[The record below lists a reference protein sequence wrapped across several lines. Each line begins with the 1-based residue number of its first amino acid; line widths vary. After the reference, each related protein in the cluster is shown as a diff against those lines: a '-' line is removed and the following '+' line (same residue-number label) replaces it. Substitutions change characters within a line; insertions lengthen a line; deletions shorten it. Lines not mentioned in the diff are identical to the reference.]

1 LEKLEKNIFSRFRR
15 YLAIFSSLSLLLLL
29 VVACS
34 SDYTPTSSP
43 LTQLKPSPS
52 TNNTNTA
59 APQLTQGQLGPAPT
73 PTLQLIGPTTG
84 ANGQITVMAPPADG
98 MPISGHFYWV
108 KDGTNIWGGGSGLGA
123 SLTTNNMGGQPIVKV
138 PDVALSKDPMLSPD
152 GTKLA
157 YAYSPPPVKNPTT
170 GKIEIGADIYV
181 LDLTTKKAQ
190 LTVKRVDPEEFLE
203 FPAWSPDGQTIY
215 FASRAPSRQN
225 GQVTGASLA
234 IGSFDL
240 KTQKR
245 LDLIT
250 DASEP
255 FAMPD
260 GKSLVYI
267 GIKASDDSYTQ
278 TLQLLNLAT
287 KQSKLLASQDQNFYQ
302 FRAPRPA
309 PDGKNIVFGG
319 IGGPD
324 EVQIVTPGANANPTS
339 VPTPASSG
347 LLPNFASL
355 LSFGLDT
362 KVAPHPASPTLNIG
376 NAHGLPWDLWML
388 APTGEGL
395 RRVTS
400 LFEDEP
406 IAAWSKDSQHLVFLA
421 GNGFYTIDA
430 NGKNLH
436 KKSNEGAHG
445 GFTWQP

>member
-1 LEKLEKNIFSRFRR
+1 LKKSIFLSFRH
-15 YLAIFSSLSLLLLL
+15 YFAIFSSLSLLSLLI
-29 VVACS
+29 VACS
-34 SDYTPTSSP
+34 SDYTPTSAP
-43 LTQLKPSPS
+43 LTQPKLSPS
-52 TNNTNTA
+52 TNISAA

-98 MPISGHFYWV
+98 GAISGHFYWV
-108 KDGTNIWGGGSGLGA
+108 KDGANIWGGGTGLGA
-123 SLTTNNMGGQPIVKV
+123 PLTVTDMGGQPIVKV
-138 PDVALSKDPMLSPD
+138 PDIAISKDPMLSPD

-181 LDLTTKKAQ
+181 LDLNTKKAQ
-190 LTVKRVDPEEFLE
+190 LTVRRVDPEEFLE
-203 FPAWSPDGQTIY
+203 FPSWSPDGQIIY
-215 FASRAPSRQN
+215 FASRAPFRQN
-225 GQVTGASLA
+225 GQVTGSSLA
-234 IGSFDL
+234 IGSFNL

-255 FAMPD
+255 VAMPD
-260 GKSLVYI
+260 GKNLVYI
-267 GIKASDDSYTQ
+267 GIKASDDSYAQ
-278 TLQLLNLAT
+278 TLQMLNLAT

-309 PDGKNIVFGG
+309 PDGKNIIFAG

-339 VPTPASSG
+339 VSTPASSG
-347 LLPNFASL
+347 LLSNFASL
-355 LSFGLDT
+355 FSFGLAANPT
-362 KVAPHPASPTLNIG
+362 PRANSNTLNIG